1 MRFISFLLLGNI
13 WRSDCFI
20 PSPKFHVRNQNISMY
35 LLPNNKIPIIE
46 KITEFS
52 ELTRIRSNFIPTS
65 MLTFLGA
72 YVTNPGAWETW
83 IQSPPFWAAFL
94 IVQSV
99 MSVSMVINDLQ
110 DMEVD
115 RINNPQ
121 RPLIRGTITKREAE
135 IVVCALYSMVSYL
148 GIRYLPPILDPFWSG
163 SLFFIAIYTPILKKI
178 CFIKNLSCATIIAS
192 VIPFMG
198 FATLNPYKM
207 IPDLHWMWFTTGI
220 LFESSMYIELLMD
233 ISDKEG
239 DEIMNIPTVPVIFG
253 KKTTAV
259 IIFTILQ
266 FSYALSALDAF
277 EWNNPAITVAMLVTH
292 VPLSFNLVRVWQED
306 FNKKPIHESVKFTT
320 VSLFLYLMVVL
331 FFVKPL

>member
-1 MRFISFLLLGNI
+1 MRIISFLLLGNI
-13 WRSDCFI
+13 WTSNCFV
-20 PSPKFHVRNQNISMY
+20 PTAQFHVRNRNVSLH
-35 LLPNNKIPIIE
+35 LLPTNKNPVME
-46 KITEFS
+46 KLTVIT
-52 ELTRIRSNFIPTS
+52 ELTRLQSNFIPTT

-72 YVTNPGAWETW
+72 YVTNPGGWQTW

-99 MSVSMVINDLQ
+99 MSASMVINDLQ

-121 RPLIRGTITKREAE
+121 RPLIRGTITKKEAE
-135 IVVCALYSMVSYL
+135 ILVCALYSMVSYL
-148 GIRYLPPILDPFWSG
+148 GIRYLPPLLDPFWSG
-163 SLFFIAIYTPILKKI
+163 SLFLIAIYTPILKRI
-178 CFIKNLSCATIIAS
+178 CFIKNLTCATIIAS

-198 FATLNPYKM
+198 YATLNPTNM
-207 IPDLHWMWFTTGI
+207 FVPDLHWMWFTTGV

-239 DEIMNIPTVPVIFG
+239 DEIMNIPTVPVVFG

-259 IIFTILQ
+259 VIFTILQ

-277 EWNNPAITVAMLVTH
+277 EWNNPAITAAMLVTH
-292 VPLSFNLVRVWQED
+292 VPLSFNLARVWQND
-306 FNKKPIHESVKFTT
+306 FNKKTIHDSVKFTT
-320 VSLFLYLMVVL
+320 VSLFLYLMIVL
-331 FFVKPL
+331 FFV